1 MTEWDKY
8 EDHKAL
14 QDDAIRYPII
24 QGLMA
29 PAIGDGPFKMHH
41 VYFNKSPIAALGAP
55 ITAFLE
61 LTLKDGY
68 SKDQLEK
75 TIIALTSQIGSEHNV
90 TWGPAKEDANKFF
103 LVIGWK
109 GLKVRPSCAILLR
122 QQKNTD
128 TSYRITKT
136 L

>member
-14 QDDAIRYPII
+14 QDDPIRYPII

-29 PAIGDGPFKMHH
+29 PAIGDGPFKMNH
-41 VYFNKSPIAALGAP
+41 VYFNKSPTAAFGAP
-55 ITAFLE
+55 VTAFLV
-61 LTLKDGY
+61 LTLKDGH

-75 TIIALTSQIGSEHNV
+75 AITALTSQIGSGHTV
-90 TWGPAKEDANKFF
+90 TWGPTEEDGNKFF

-109 GLKVRPSCAILLR
+109 SLKVRTSCAILL
-122 QQKNTD
+122 QQKIANTL
-128 TSYRITKT
+128 YRITKT